1 MNTDELQQTAL
12 TIYTCRKDS
21 KDIKTLAEF
30 AFKKLMLQSSDRETG
45 FAITLNDNTTVEFGI
60 LDDPRETTRQASGMQ
75 NFFSKAPLENQRV
88 KQAAL
93 TQIGLFNCIIGI
105 RFDINRDTDR
115 TNKIIDSIYHLAEK
129 LYGFVL
135 YPNMYLFHWSSTL
148 LISIDGKTEMEEFY
162 PVADGRMLDEE
173 IPETETDIARK
184 NCSMEICR
192 RKEIYVPE
200 HLRNYVTEGNCRIP
214 EKAEILRRAICIF
227 ATGVCSE
234 IFREGGSR
242 DTKQFMDILNA
253 LEEQY
258 SFRAS
263 LSPLEQSY
271 IKDPLKH
278 NSDHIYY
285 DWRYEDCNVLLWAL
299 GYTKLGEPDH
309 TCDVSL
315 LGDLIFKNNF
325 ESLMANARPKSKEE
339 ILDLQ
344 DLIYRYDWACV
355 EARVKGSHPEN
366 LDPSVVYEWHY
377 ALNWLTGA
385 GGITEWDLVRPN
397 T

>member
-45 FAITLNDNTTVEFGI
+45 FAITLNDDTTVEFGV

-173 IPETETDIARK
+173 IPETEADIARK
-184 NCSMEICR
+184 NCSMEKERKSNVKSYNR
-192 RKEIYVPE
+192 RS
-200 HLRNYVTEGNCRIP
+200 
-214 EKAEILRRAICIF
+214 
-227 ATGVCSE
+227 CSK
-234 IFREGGSR
+234 SR
-242 DTKQFMDILNA
+242 
-253 LEEQY
+253 
-258 SFRAS
+258 
-263 LSPLEQSY
+263 
-271 IKDPLKH
+271 
-278 NSDHIYY
+278 
-285 DWRYEDCNVLLWAL
+285 
-299 GYTKLGEPDH
+299 
-309 TCDVSL
+309 
-315 LGDLIFKNNF
+315 
-325 ESLMANARPKSKEE
+325 
-339 ILDLQ
+339 
-344 DLIYRYDWACV
+344 
-355 EARVKGSHPEN
+355 
-366 LDPSVVYEWHY
+366 
-377 ALNWLTGA
+377 
-385 GGITEWDLVRPN
+385 
-397 T
+397 